1 MTLVDPRDPDM
12 AATLSDIVT
21 LSGYTPPANPNDLG
35 SMSKSR
41 SAGAL
46 GTVYISQLDGDGNEI
61 EKWTLWNSFITKV
74 DYGQLQYE
82 GGEGLVEISL
92 DLAYD
97 WARVEILG
105 ANKGS
110 AATVGEKGKTFFDG

>member
-1 MTLVDPRDPDM
+1 MRVHKHACPKCPKFG
-12 AATLSDIVT
+12 VCFE
-21 LSGYTPPANPNDLG
+21 
-35 SMSKSR
+35 
-41 SAGAL
+41 
-46 GTVYISQLDGDGNEI
+46 LDSCTK
-61 EKWTLWNSFITKV
+61 KWTLWNSFITKV

-97 WARVEILG
+97 WARVEIVG